1 MLIQSDDSEIV
12 RRLREVDLNTM
23 SPIQAMILLS
33 ELKELI

>member
-1 MLIQSDDSEIV
+1 MLVQQDDSEII

-23 SPIQAMILLS
+23 SPIQAMVLLS

>member
-1 MLIQSDDSEIV
+1 MLVQSDDSEIV

-23 SPIQAMILLS
+23 SPIQAMVLLS